1 LARAHIASLAV
12 SGRRGIK
19 SDVRAKVSVLLT
31 VSTYAV
37 AGANPIAV
45 ISPCEVSSDGEDKKE
60 LGTRLINI
68 KYPTKNGKL
77 RYFGYGPF
85 CIILQ

>member
-1 LARAHIASLAV
+1 MEYGICVHYLLFRRKKWNMVYAFTTYSLGEKNAFRNLARAHIASLAV
-12 SGRRGIK
+12 SGRCGIK

-45 ISPCEVSSDGEDKKE
+45 ISPVM
-60 LGTRLINI
+60 
-68 KYPTKNGKL
+68 
-77 RYFGYGPF
+77 
-85 CIILQ
+85 